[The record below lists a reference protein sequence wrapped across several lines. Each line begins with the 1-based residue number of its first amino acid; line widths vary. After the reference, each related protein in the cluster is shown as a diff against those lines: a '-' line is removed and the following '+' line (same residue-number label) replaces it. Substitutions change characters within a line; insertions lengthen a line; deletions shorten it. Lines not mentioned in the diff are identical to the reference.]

1 MLKNNISSILTA
13 AVIMYLCM
21 ANSQTFDKMSVAK
34 IPYIDKFVHF
44 GMFFGL
50 MSVLI
55 FENRKLIKKTFSLF
69 YLALIPLSYGIIIE
83 LMQAFLT
90 TSRSGSI
97 FDALADLAGISVSVL
112 ICLSVDSIRNRIIR

>member
-1 MLKNNISSILTA
+1 MLKNNILSILTA

-34 IPYIDKFVHF
+34 IPYIDKIVHF

-55 FENRKLIKKTFSLF
+55 FENRKLIKKTVSLF

-83 LMQAFLT
+83 LMQSFLT
-90 TSRSGSI
+90 SSRSGSI

-112 ICLSVDSIRNRIIR
+112 ICLSVDSIRNRVIR

>member
-1 MLKNNISSILTA
+1 MLKNNILSILTA

-21 ANSQTFDKMSVAK
+21 ANSQTFDKMPVAK

-55 FENRKLIKKTFSLF
+55 FENRKLIKKTVRLF
-69 YLALIPLSYGIIIE
+69 YLAVIPLSYGIIIE
-83 LMQAFLT
+83 LMQAYLT
-90 TSRSGSI
+90 SSRSGSI
-97 FDALADLAGISVSVL
+97 FDALADLAGISVSIL
-112 ICLSVDSIRNRIIR
+112 LCLSVDSIRNRVIR